1 MLSESDV
8 CMDQGTGAEVSIT
21 SPLSEMSGSS
31 LTRFSVSLKRG
42 AVWFGFFADVRWP
55 SVQRQPSVSMHTSS
69 SRCCFCQF
77 DSITVI
83 IMGVTAPD
91 NYYFFH
97 I

>member
-1 MLSESDV
+1 MRSESDV
-8 CMDQGTGAEVSIT
+8 CMDQGTGAEVLII
-21 SPLSEMSGSS
+21 SPLGEMSGSS
-31 LTRFSVSLKRG
+31 FTRSSVSLKRG
-42 AVWFGFFADVRWP
+42 TVWFDFFADARWP
-55 SVQRQPSVSMHTSS
+55 SVQRRPSVSMHTSS